1 MSDIFVTKYRDKPVV
16 AGYIN
21 NRLQYLSVIHNSRL
35 SNIYLCRVENVVRNI
50 NAAFVRFEGSDLGYL
65 QIKDILPGAIVN
77 RDADDRSPVRQGDEI
92 IVQLE
97 TESIKLKK
105 PKFTTYIS
113 LSGKYSVVTIGRRGI
128 GASMKLSGEDRKR
141 LIGVVKPE
149 YDQLACEYSDKLFS
163 MDFGIIIRTESAN
176 LSDNTAGQVITDDIR
191 ACLNDLSLILKE
203 GHSRTVFSCLHRGNG
218 GQVDAQIEA
227 ASRFLRRKDSSE
239 VRVIESSVVY
249 SPSYDIDKLLKNRVW
264 LDSGAFLIIEQLESF
279 NAIDVNTGKAIKG
292 KNDITKKI
300 NHEAAEEIF
309 RQIRLRNLSGMILI
323 DFINMRSNED
333 NEDLCSYVRSLAER
347 ESVHTEFIDMTG
359 LGIIELV
366 RKKNDK
372 SLKEILENGQNVID
386 NTDLQC

>member
-1 MSDIFVTKYRDKPVV
+1 MSDILVSKYRDRPVV

-50 NAAFVRFEGSDLGYL
+50 DAVFVRFEGDELGYL

-77 RDADDRSPVRQGDEI
+77 RDAVEKFSVRQGDEI

-113 LSGKYSVVTIGRRGI
+113 FSGKYSVVTMGRRGI
-128 GASMKLSGEDRKR
+128 GASTKLSSDDRKR
-141 LIGVVKPE
+141 LIGLVKPE
-149 YDQLACEYSDKLFS
+149 VNELVQEYRNKLFS
-163 MDFGIIIRTESAN
+163 MDFGIIIRTESAG
-176 LSDNTAGQVITDDIR
+176 LSEDTARQIITDDIR
-191 ACLNDLSLILKE
+191 SCLNELSDILKE

-218 GQVDAQIEA
+218 GQVDAQIQA
-227 ASRFLRRKDSSE
+227 ASRFLSLKDSSE
-239 VRVIESSVVY
+239 IRVIESSVIY
-249 SPSYDIDKLLKNRVW
+249 SPANDIDKLLRNRVW
-264 LDSGAFLIIEQLESF
+264 LESGAFLIIEQLESF

-292 KNDITKKI
+292 KNDIIKKI
-300 NHEAAEEIF
+300 NYEAAEEIF

-323 DFINMRSNED
+323 DFINMKSNED
-333 NEDLCSYVRSLAER
+333 NEDLCSYVRRLAEK

-372 SLKEILENGQNVID
+372 SLKEILENGQNIID
-386 NTDLQC
+386 NTYLQ